1 MNSYYTNR
9 AYEFLDYYPPNKDIT
24 KEMLAEWQRAQA
36 PNGNVISQQ
45 NLASYA
51 GKTVYNANLI
61 RNNTTT
67 IGTDHTDETVYVE
80 RKFRDAVMSWLSDG
94 KPKLYRS
101 ETEGN
106 MIVIVSQPS
115 FTPLNKTQRMVYSVS
130 MTLTEIADFTLQ
142 NLIEYNLIPSQIIS
156 EHIPRGE
163 WDVSFGN
170 PDPWVK
176 AMIGL
181 NYSPEYDI
189 PTIKIEDIITDTKI
203 DDIDMNPA
211 KVNAY
216 YPDFLWIATGL
227 PEGFSLD
234 PKTGILH
241 CDKTKLKTTKRG
253 TALIE
258 IYDRWIFDDLFDIMW
273 SYRDL
278 PTPSPMKPEADW
290 TEDERHKMEYLDW
303 WNNEMKNRHDHAEM
317 VINIGEIY
325 HKFIIGWKLKQDDA
339 LNISDPARISVQA
352 AGTPIDP
359 IYFSVYSEAPGKPPY
374 SWGVSNNLPLGLGIQ
389 VSGDDNEYCELT
401 GQFRD
406 EISIGGEFYITC
418 TDSKYQV
425 VSIPVVYERI
435 HQPVQLRE
443 KAETKVL
450 TDWEE
455 TYDIIPVDYSKQ
467 RYYGIGPFKYQ
478 LVFGGTGRSTIPG
491 VDINENT
498 GVLSGIPA
506 GWSGGYPY

>member
-1 MNSYYTNR
+1 M
-9 AYEFLDYYPPNKDIT
+9 
-24 KEMLAEWQRAQA
+24 
-36 PNGNVISQQ
+36 
-45 NLASYA
+45 ASYA

-163 WDVSFGN
+163 WEISFGN

-189 PTIKIEDIITDTKI
+189 PTIKIEDVIADTKI

-227 PEGFSLD
+227 PEGFTLD

-241 CDKTKLKTTKRG
+241 CDKTKLKATKRG

-258 IYDRWIFDDLFDIMW
+258 IYDRWVFDDLFDTMW

-278 PTPSPMKPEADW
+278 PTPSPLKPEADW

-303 WNNEMKNRHDHAEM
+303 WNEEMKNRHDHAEM
-317 VINIGEIY
+317 VISTGEIY

-339 LNISDPARISVQA
+339 LNTSAPVKISV
-352 AGTPIDP
+352 
-359 IYFSVYSEAPGKPPY
+359 
-374 SWGVSNNLPLGLGIQ
+374 
-389 VSGDDNEYCELT
+389 
-401 GQFRD
+401 
-406 EISIGGEFYITC
+406 
-418 TDSKYQV
+418 
-425 VSIPVVYERI
+425 
-435 HQPVQLRE
+435 
-443 KAETKVL
+443 
-450 TDWEE
+450 
-455 TYDIIPVDYSKQ
+455 
-467 RYYGIGPFKYQ
+467 
-478 LVFGGTGRSTIPG
+478 
-491 VDINENT
+491 
-498 GVLSGIPA
+498 
-506 GWSGGYPY
+506 